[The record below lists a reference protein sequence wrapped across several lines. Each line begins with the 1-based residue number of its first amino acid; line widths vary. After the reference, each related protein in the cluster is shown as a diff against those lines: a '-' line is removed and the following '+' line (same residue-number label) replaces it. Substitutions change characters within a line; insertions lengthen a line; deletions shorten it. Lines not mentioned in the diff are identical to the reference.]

1 MIAFANV
8 TWEFSHAGQIPFW
21 LGLVIGAALLGIC
34 LHILGREMPRLR
46 RRKGRK
52 WLYLTRTLVVLAT
65 IWVILQP
72 LMFIREQGK
81 EEGKLLVLID
91 DSLSMQLSDNY
102 SISEQLDLAQQLEL
116 PGLEQRSD
124 LAQRMSMLIRKQVE
138 LISQSIDSLNAIQ
151 DELEQGMPWGAS
163 FTKKLAEVA
172 GTASTAHQDLAASV
186 PGLDSLQ
193 EKLGKGLKQEKLK
206 QLTEQ
211 FLVARKYVE
220 AAAHAEK
227 VLSSAKSDADAV
239 EATRG
244 VLRALIE
251 QADDAVMTL
260 SDLQHLEDKRLINA
274 GAKGL
279 AESLKKLSEET
290 RYGLA
295 AESLA
300 AMDLARHNVQFVR
313 LSNPSQPAT
322 DLTSFAAQTPKA
334 STDLYSPLEELLD
347 ANAADLITGIVI
359 LTDGQQNRPARP
371 DVIESLVK
379 QRIPLIAVGVGSRK
393 KTADIAIAD
402 CHAPGLVLAGKKAAL
417 SVTLK
422 TELPAEIPFK
432 VEITAGDK
440 SLVVFEGAT
449 TGEQT
454 QQQTFEFE
462 LEDPGDAILEISVAC
477 AEDTIPQNNSV
488 YLSISAIKRRPKAL
502 VIAPNARWDVAYMLK
517 ALEDL
522 SFTAD
527 VIFTNAKKEKPER
540 GKGRGK
546 IPDSLS
552 SLGRH
557 ALIVLDRSPF
567 SGWRAEDVHLFSE
580 YVTKEGGSLMLLSGQ
595 PQKGKEWTDVFEGRL
610 GEAPNLGS
618 LLPESHRAPREATL
632 KPHPSLP
639 LLQLSAVTGTNLNL
653 WSNLSQPES
662 VSIVPPQD
670 FILLERE
677 GMAIASLGF
686 YGRGRVYL
694 LGIDDWYRA
703 REWTGSYSVQTFFTK
718 LFQDAASPWLT
729 DDENASAA
737 LYPRALTPGGETWL
751 IVHQPGGGKAK
762 AATSHAPDALKLQP
776 AVFAGAKA
784 GTTSIE
790 GSTEKAELSIG
801 ETGPVT
807 FTIQVGG
814 EEIKIE
820 TVCTPP
826 LSNETIYT
834 NLNEP
839 ALEALAE
846 SAKGKYIPIAQLA
859 ETLQLLPVRERPTVS
874 VSEIKLWNTRSILFL
889 IAILMTI
896 DWVVRRKVGIIF

>member
-1 MIAFANV
+1 MIASANV

-46 RRKGRK
+46 RRKGRY

-102 SISEQLDLAQQLEL
+102 SISEQLDLAQQLKL
-116 PGLEQRSD
+116 PGIERRSD
-124 LAQRMSMLIRKQVE
+124 LAQRMSMLIRKQVDQ
-138 LISQSIDSLNAIQ
+138 ISQSIDSLNAIR
-151 DELEQGMPWGAS
+151 DEFDQGMPWGAS
-163 FTKKLAEVA
+163 FTRALATVA
-172 GTASTAHQDLAASV
+172 ESTSNAYRDLTAFV

-193 EKLGKGLKQEKLK
+193 EKLGIGLKQENLQ

-211 FLVARKYVE
+211 FLAARKYVE

-227 VLSSAKSDADAV
+227 VLSAAKSDADAV

-244 VLRALIE
+244 VLRALTE
-251 QADDAVMTL
+251 QADEALMAL
-260 SDLQHLEDKRLINA
+260 SDLQHLEDKRIINA
-274 GAKGL
+274 GVRGL
-279 AESLKKLSEET
+279 AENLKKLSLET

-300 AMDLARHNVQFVR
+300 ATDLGKHDVQFVR
-313 LSNPSQPAT
+313 LSKPRQQAT
-322 DLTSFAAQTPKA
+322 DLALLATQTPKA

-347 ANAADLITGIVI
+347 ANAADLITGIVV

-379 QRIPLIAVGVGSRK
+379 QRIPLITVGVGSRE

-402 CHAPGLVLAGKKAAL
+402 YHAPGLVLAGKKTAL

-422 TELPAEIPFK
+422 TELPAEIPFR
-432 VEITAGDK
+432 VEIAARGK
-440 SLVVFEGAT
+440 SLVIFEGTT

-454 QQQTFEFE
+454 QHQTFEFE
-462 LEDPGDAILEISVAC
+462 IEDPGDAILKISVAC
-477 AEDTIPQNNSV
+477 AEDSIPQNNSV

-527 VIFTNAKKEKPER
+527 VTFTNTRKEKPER

-552 SLGRH
+552 ILGRY
-557 ALIVLDRSPF
+557 ALIVLDRTPF
-567 SGWRAEDVHLFSE
+567 PGWRAEDVHLFSE
-580 YVTKEGGSLMLLSGQ
+580 YITKEGGSLLLLGGQ
-595 PQKGKEWTDVFEGRL
+595 PQKGKGWTDVFEGRL
-610 GEAPNLGS
+610 GEALHLGPMT
-618 LLPESHRAPREATL
+618 PESHGAIREATTL
-632 KPHPSLP
+632 KPHPALP

-662 VSIVPPQD
+662 
-670 FILLERE
+670 
-677 GMAIASLGF
+677 
-686 YGRGRVYL
+686 
-694 LGIDDWYRA
+694 
-703 REWTGSYSVQTFFTK
+703 
-718 LFQDAASPWLT
+718 
-729 DDENASAA
+729 
-737 LYPRALTPGGETWL
+737 
-751 IVHQPGGGKAK
+751 
-762 AATSHAPDALKLQP
+762 
-776 AVFAGAKA
+776 
-784 GTTSIE
+784 
-790 GSTEKAELSIG
+790 LS
-801 ETGPVT
+801 
-807 FTIQVGG
+807 
-814 EEIKIE
+814 
-820 TVCTPP
+820 
-826 LSNETIYT
+826 
-834 NLNEP
+834 
-839 ALEALAE
+839 
-846 SAKGKYIPIAQLA
+846 
-859 ETLQLLPVRERPTVS
+859 
-874 VSEIKLWNTRSILFL
+874 
-889 IAILMTI
+889 
-896 DWVVRRKVGIIF
+896 